1 MSLFKK
7 RYIFSLVILFYFL
20 IYAISPLS
28 YTFTAGKAL
37 GSFSDAGKTH
47 FISKNIGIFL
57 WELICENLVSKK
69 NIPHTGS
76 TDRIFFKKAR
86 AILPEDFNA
95 KIIHLEDISIAG
107 SLPFLSVASPSGL
120 PVLSDAAFPLQEY
133 DHLYS
138 GHSPPSV

>member
-7 RYIFSLVILFYFL
+7 RYIFSLVFLFYFL

-28 YTFTAGKAL
+28 YTFTAKKAFR
-37 GSFSDAGKTH
+37 SFSDAEKTH
-47 FISKNIGIFL
+47 CISKNIDIFL

-69 NIPHTGS
+69 NIPHSDS
-76 TDRIFFKKAR
+76 TDRIFFRKAR
-86 AILPEDFNA
+86 AILPEDFNTR
-95 KIIHLEDISIAG
+95 IVHLEDISIAE
-107 SLPFLSVASPSGL
+107 SLPVLSVSSPSGL
-120 PVLSDAAFPLQEY
+120 PILSDAACLLQEY